1 MDKKPWDVN
10 HEFTEERLLFIAGIL
25 KQVRNRTV
33 DLHDTSEGDAVWSL
47 GCRVYERSI
56 NIIARET
63 EKIPWLRVI
72 KKGLYFVMLIEGV
85 PIRFYRGEIENPT
98 TRSLQRLYPE
108 IEAQQCIFPFAKDQF
123 EWFWRIV
130 VETDESGKVFR
141 VVIAQFAES
150 GNVRHQWT
158 IPISESFA
166 TITSIIKQS
175 SEGVVLEKPIVEP
188 RQDMQKK
195 AAGNDKV

>member
-10 HEFTEERLLFIAGIL
+10 HEFTEERLLFIADIL
-25 KQVRNRTV
+25 KQVRNGTV
-33 DLHDTSEGDAVWSL
+33 DLHDPSEGDDVWSL

-56 NIIARET
+56 NIIAREA
-63 EKIPWLRVI
+63 EKTPWLRVI

-108 IEAQQCIFPFAKDQF
+108 LEAQQCIFSFAKDHF

-130 VETDESGKVFR
+130 IETDESGKVFR
-141 VVIAQFAES
+141 VVMAQFTES
-150 GNVRHQWT
+150 GNVRYQWT
-158 IPISESFA
+158 APLSELVA
-166 TITSIIKQS
+166 AVPSIVKPGR
-175 SEGVVLEKPIVEP
+175 EGVILGEPMVEL
-188 RQDMQKK
+188 RQDLQKR
-195 AAGNDKV
+195 AAGNDKD